1 MNLEEQLEK
10 LVETKRRVSARLD
23 ELDKELSTFPNEENF
38 DLKTRIILEKHLEPV
53 LRKLQIVNGINREQ
67 VFQRLWEMLI
77 GTKTKLESV
86 AVLLLQTDIDAAFKE
101 KYVLDESVKELLEK
115 LDPSREAYFDRIRAD
130 FSKGLDELSGSRHS
144 FGSKEDLLRKKSFLE
159 RELLVASTEIED
171 LEILILNKKKDLSSR
186 LENLLLG
193 LGAGARQVLEDSSTP
208 AYGPLSLLTSAT
220 VSLLTDDLAQELLS
234 SKSDELQALL
244 SARLSLAG
252 TNGNRHLD
260 HRPLQ
265 LDGSESTLEELVFE
279 RSTDNFEIFYLDT
292 DSRRRVV
299 AQHFVENLSAD
310 LRLEFYERTLLGA
323 KLNHYWY
330 QELIERSES
339 LAIARMDINKWLL
352 SQRRMNLISFA
363 DYLQSR
369 YPALSASEEFA
380 IAWLVN
386 VTEEGRSFPEFLTE
400 I

>member
-10 LVETKRRVSARLD
+10 LIETKRRVSVRLD

-67 VFQRLWEMLI
+67 VFQRLWEMLF

-115 LDPSREAYFDRIRAD
+115 LDPSRAAYFDRIRVD
-130 FSKGLDELSGSRHS
+130 FSKDLDELSGSRHS

-159 RELLVASTEIED
+159 RELLVASTETED
-171 LEILILNKKKDLSSR
+171 LEILILNKKKDLSSS

-193 LGAGARQVLEDSSTP
+193 LGDGARQVLEDSSTP

-260 HRPLQ
+260 NRPLQ
-265 LDGSESTLEELVFE
+265 LNGSESTLEELVFE

-299 AQHFVENLSAD
+299 SQHFVENLSAD

-323 KLNHYWY
+323 KLNPYWY

-369 YPALSASEEFA
+369 YTALSASEELA